1 MGKTQEGTTEPKATR
16 IKQPVHVESLIY
28 CGPNLPKIGLMHS
41 TGFIGG
47 MPIHLDAHVEKCPAL
62 KQLFVPV
69 ERLADTLAAIN
80 IQGTAQHTWNKEIL
94 MYAKGG
100 GE

>member
-1 MGKTQEGTTEPKATR
+1 
-16 IKQPVHVESLIY
+16 
-28 CGPNLPKIGLMHS
+28 
-41 TGFIGG
+41 